1 MDGAQ
6 FDTPKQPLLK
16 EVVPRPFSPI
26 SHRIDGTLGDRMDE
40 ILHQLSD
47 LFLRSVPTVVL
58 FLLLLV
64 LYRVL
69 VHGPLLAV
77 LAERRARTIGAVE
90 RAHIAI
96 QAADAKAQEYEAKL
110 RAARAEIFRAREQRV
125 QAWNRQR
132 DAVLEDA
139 RHAAGERVKQARAAI
154 EAEAEEARKIIDRAA
169 DTLAADIL
177 KAILPAETELA
188 GSAR

>member
-1 MDGAQ
+1 MD
-6 FDTPKQPLLK
+6 
-16 EVVPRPFSPI
+16 V
-26 SHRIDGTLGDRMDE
+26 

-90 RAHIAI
+90 RSHIAI

-132 DAVLEDA
+132 DAILEDA
-139 RHAAGERVKQARAAI
+139 RHAAGEQVKQARAGI

-177 KAILPAETELA
+177 KAILPAETEVA

>member
-1 MDGAQ
+1 MDVILQ
-6 FDTPKQPLLK
+6 Q
-16 EVVPRPFSPI
+16 
-26 SHRIDGTLGDRMDE
+26 LGE
-40 ILHQLSD
+40 

-58 FLLLLV
+58 FVLLLV

-77 LAERRARTIGAVE
+77 LAERRARTTGAVE
-90 RAHIAI
+90 KAHAAI

-110 RAARAEIFRAREQRV
+110 RAARNEIFRAREHRV
-125 QAWNRQR
+125 QGWNRER
-132 DAVLEDA
+132 DAILEDA
-139 RHAAGERVKQARAAI
+139 RHAAGERVKQARAGI
-154 EAEAEEARKIIDRAA
+154 EAEAEEARHTIDRAA

-177 KAILPAETELA
+177 KAILPAETEMA